1 MRALGYKEGVQE
13 DGGSLGRSRD
23 PLTERSVGHPG
34 AGDPSSRQ
42 SHFPA
47 APRGSELG
55 SKPGA
60 PSRRTVEEAGR
71 GIRSLGLV
79 TAPPASDARRAGP
92 FVTSQ
97 SAV

>member
-1 MRALGYKEGVQE
+1 MDL
-13 DGGSLGRSRD
+13 LI
-23 PLTERSVGHPG
+23 ERSVGHPG
-34 AGDPSSRQ
+34 AGGPSSQQ
-42 SHFPA
+42 SHLPA

-55 SKPGA
+55 SKSGA
-60 PSRRTVEEAGR
+60 PAGTLEEAGR

-79 TAPPASDARRAGP
+79 TAPPAGDARRAGP